1 MANTLVFHKTL
12 SIADFKSQNN
22 NNAIEIIKN
31 PKTEK
36 LFFVCG
42 SITGA
47 ATDSYKE
54 SPCMSLVSSEE
65 EPDTQFWLLHKKSA
79 GNTVDTL

>member
-1 MANTLVFHKTL
+1 MANTLIFHKTL
-12 SIADFKSQNN
+12 SIADFKASNN

-31 PKTEK
+31 PNTSK

-47 ATDSYKE
+47 VSPEYKE
-54 SPCMSLVSSEE
+54 APCMSLVSSDEQPEE
-65 EPDTQFWLLHKKSA
+65 FWMLHKKSA